1 MFMPGAVGI
10 RLSNRLVEESVM
22 EKTSESTTSRPQFVS
37 TAVTVA
43 AAAGAGYLVYRNGE
57 SWLRSL
63 LLYLSRA
70 GWARQVV
77 TKFPP
82 AWAVASRFVAGES
95 VDEAISAVR
104 QLNARGMLATADYLG
119 ESVTSAAEANAARD
133 QILYLVERIHA
144 GGVDANVSLKLS
156 QLGLKLDE
164 NLAIDNLRAILQQAK
179 RHNLRVR
186 VDMEESALVD
196 TTLDIYRRLRFGEGF
211 DNVGVVIQSCLY
223 RSDEDVRRLVEE
235 GAWVRL
241 VKGAYKEP
249 HTVAYPAKAD
259 TDAAFV
265 RQTEMML
272 GDEARSRGVYLA
284 VATHDDAMIDATQ
297 RFARLHDIPPDAYEF
312 QLLYGIRR
320 DRQEQL
326 VAQGHRVRIYVPY
339 GTAWYPY
346 FMRRLAERPA
356 NLWFFVSN
364 FFRA

>member
-1 MFMPGAVGI
+1 MA
-10 RLSNRLVEESVM
+10 
-22 EKTSESTTSRPQFVS
+22 KTSESTPSRLRFPS
-37 TAVTVA
+37 TVVTVA

-95 VDEAISAVR
+95 VDEAIHAVHP
-104 QLNARGMLATADYLG
+104 LNSKGMLATIDYLG
-119 ESVTSAAEANAARD
+119 ESVTRAMEARAARD

-144 GGVDANVSLKLS
+144 SGVDANVSLKLS

-164 NLAIDNLRAILQQAK
+164 NLAIDNLRTILQQAQ
-179 RHNLRVR
+179 RHGLRVR
-186 VDMEESALVD
+186 VDMEEGALVD

-211 DNVGVVIQSCLY
+211 ANVGVVIQSCLY

-241 VKGAYKEP
+241 VKGAYQES
-249 HTVAYPAKAD
+249 HTVAYAAKAD
-259 TDAAFV
+259 TDAAFM
-265 RQTEMML
+265 RQTEAL
-272 GDEARSRGVYLA
+272 LSETARARGVYLA
-284 VATHDDAMIDATQ
+284 VATHDDAMIGATQ
-297 RFARLHDIPPDAYEF
+297 RFARLHNSPPDAYEF

>member
-1 MFMPGAVGI
+1 MA
-10 RLSNRLVEESVM
+10 
-22 EKTSESTTSRPQFVS
+22 KTGESTPSRLRFPS
-37 TAVTVA
+37 TVVTVA

-95 VDEAISAVR
+95 VDEAIHAVHP
-104 QLNARGMLATADYLG
+104 LNSKGMLATIDYLG
-119 ESVTSAAEANAARD
+119 ESVTRAMEARAARD

-144 GGVDANVSLKLS
+144 SGVDANVSLKLS

-164 NLAIDNLRAILQQAK
+164 NLAIDNLRTILQQAQ
-179 RHNLRVR
+179 RHGLRVR
-186 VDMEESALVD
+186 VDMEEGALVD

-211 DNVGVVIQSCLY
+211 ANVGVVIQSCLY

-241 VKGAYKEP
+241 VKGAYQES
-249 HTVAYPAKAD
+249 HTVAYAAKAD
-259 TDAAFV
+259 TDAAFM
-265 RQTEMML
+265 RQTEAL
-272 GDEARSRGVYLA
+272 LSETARARGVYLA
-284 VATHDDAMIDATQ
+284 VATHDDAMIGATQ
-297 RFARLHDIPPDAYEF
+297 RFARLHNIPPDAYEF